1 MKVRYQIFFSFIILI
16 LAFSAV
22 TSYFLV
28 EMSKNQTKKMIDDI
42 SSTNRS
48 FVKSYIQEMIKT
60 KKNETIK
67 IANDER
73 VIKLYEEH
81 KNGENKK
88 IDFIEMA
95 NLKAPYNSILI
106 FTDMAGNIFGENYE
120 YYRWRKIINEEGV
133 KGSINIIPRND
144 TSKFAISNFS
154 DENGNLFIKTIVS
167 INYTRNGESA
177 NNGVV
182 LNIMPINQEF
192 LDDLKSKTGSEFVL
206 ITTDNKKITTIYDK
220 SGNRIKDDLNI
231 FPETQRIKIDEKLYY
246 INSEIIKDFYEK
258 DKGKIYILKDITE
271 YQKKS
276 EELFLKE
283 ITVFIVINI
292 LGIIAMW
299 FATISFIGPIERLKK
314 CVAKISGDDS
324 EYKIT
329 TNLLK
334 REDEIGFLAKKFE
347 KIKNEL
353 DMNKKKVSYYTEEL
367 ESSYKEMKNYLYIVE
382 LKNKELME
390 RLKEQKIIEEILS
403 KGIKEANDIGN
414 FLRFLLKKI
423 NQYRPYTRAEI
434 VYKNGIDDS
443 YERLV
448 YIPEKDKFIESTYNE
463 NLKYLIND
471 RVIVKENYIEI
482 PINISEDAG
491 GNIKIEGIKLSDN
504 TEKVLDIIVNEI
516 GIVLENSEL
525 YHKMD
530 KKIME
535 LSFLNSI
542 SIAVSSANTIN
553 EMKKMIFD
561 SVSVLFGIT
570 NHSIYIYEDNYFNEF
585 KEEEG
590 ELIKTKVI
598 PVEDITVYMASKFE
612 AIKINKDY
620 YIPLA
625 VKEKLIGV
633 IKLES
638 LNNYKTMDKNIARIF
653 LTQLSIV
660 IQNNLMHA
668 ENKKR
673 SFGIIKSLAEA
684 IEEKDAYTRGHSE
697 RVMKY
702 SIKIAEKM
710 NIPAEEVEIIQYAGI
725 LHDIGKIGIP
735 ENILKKSGML
745 TDAEYDK
752 IREHPLKGAK
762 ILLHMNSMKEIVNIV
777 KYHHERPDGRGYPE
791 GLRGDA
797 IPLGARILSIADTF
811 DAMTSNRPY
820 RKGMAIELVKEEI
833 KKYSG
838 TQFDNNIA
846 EIVLEMIEKEE
857 LEIEKSGVET
867 A

>member
-28 EMSKNQTKKMIDDI
+28 KMSKNQMKNMIEDI
-42 SSTNRS
+42 SATNRG
-48 FVKSYIQEMIKT
+48 FVKSYIQEIIKV
-60 KKNETIK
+60 KKNEAIK

-73 VIKLYEEH
+73 VIKLYEEY
-81 KNGENKK
+81 KNGEDRR
-88 IDFIEMA
+88 IEFIETS

-106 FTDMAGNIFGENYE
+106 FADTNGNILGENYE
-120 YYRWRKIINEEGV
+120 YYKWRKIINV
-133 KGSINIIPRND
+133 ADAVNIIPRND
-144 TSKFAISNFS
+144 TSKFAISYIS
-154 DENGNLFIKTIVS
+154 YENGHIFVKTIVA
-167 INYTRNGESA
+167 IDYMRNGTRGI
-177 NNGVV
+177 NGIVV
-182 LNIMPINQEF
+182 NIMPLNQEF
-192 LDDLKSKTGSEFVL
+192 LDDLKAKTGSEFVL
-206 ITTDNKKITTIYDK
+206 ITPENKKMVTIYDK
-220 SGNRIKDDLNI
+220 AGNRIKDDLNI
-231 FPETQRIKIDEKLYY
+231 FPETQKIKIDEKIYH
-246 INSEIIKDFYEK
+246 INYENLKDFYEK
-258 DKGKIYILKDITE
+258 DIGKIYILKDITA
-271 YQKKS
+271 YQKNS

-283 ITVFIVINI
+283 VTVFIVIAI

-299 FATISFIGPIERLKK
+299 IATVNFIGPIERLKK
-314 CVAKISGDDS
+314 CVAKISDGDS

-334 REDEIGFLAKKFE
+334 REDEVGFLAKKFE

-403 KGIKEANDIGN
+403 KGIKDANDTGN

-423 NQYRPYTRAEI
+423 NQYRGYTRAEI

-448 YIPEKDKFIESTYNE
+448 FIPEKDKFIESTYNE

-471 RVIVKENYIEI
+471 RVVVKENYIEI
-482 PINISEDAG
+482 PINISGETA

-516 GIVLENSEL
+516 GIVLENAEL

-542 SIAVSSANTIN
+542 SIAVSSANSIN

-561 SVSVLFGIT
+561 SISVLFGIT
-570 NHSIYIYEDNYFNEF
+570 NHDIYIYEDNYLNEF

-590 ELIKTKVI
+590 ELIKTKVSHI
-598 PVEDITVYMASKFE
+598 DDVNIYMTNKFE

-710 NIPAEEVEIIQYAGI
+710 NLPISEIEKIQYAGI
-725 LHDIGKIGIP
+725 LHDIGKIGIS

-745 TDAEYDK
+745 TDAEYEK

-762 ILLHMNSMKEIVNIV
+762 ILMHMNSMKEIANIV

-791 GLRGDA
+791 GLKGEE

-838 TQFDNNIA
+838 TQFDTNIA
-846 EIVLEMIEKEE
+846 EIVLDMIEKEE
-857 LEIEKSGVET
+857 IEIEKSGIET
-867 A
+867 

>member
-1 MKVRYQIFFSFIILI
+1 MKVRYQVFFSLIILI
-16 LAFSAV
+16 LAFSAA

-28 EMSKNQTKKMIDDI
+28 TMSKNQMKNMMEDI
-42 SSTNRS
+42 SNTNKS
-48 FVKSYIQEMIKT
+48 FVKSYIQEVIKS

-67 IANDER
+67 IASDER
-73 VIKLYEEH
+73 VIKLYEEY
-81 KNGENKK
+81 KNGEDKR
-88 IDFIEMA
+88 IEFIETS
-95 NLKAPYNSILI
+95 NLKAPYNSMLI
-106 FTDMAGNIFGENYE
+106 FADNNGNILGESYE
-120 YYRWRKIINEEGV
+120 YYKWRKIINIADAV
-133 KGSINIIPRND
+133 NIIPRND
-144 TSKFAISNFS
+144 TSKFAISYLSF
-154 DENGNLFIKTIVS
+154 ENGYLFIKTIVA
-167 INYTRNGESA
+167 IDYTRNGIRGM
-177 NNGVV
+177 NGIVI
-182 LNIMPINQEF
+182 NIMPINQEF
-192 LDDLKSKTGSEFVL
+192 LDDLKSKTGSEFILVNPE
-206 ITTDNKKITTIYDK
+206 NKRIATIFDSTGK
-220 SGNRIKDDLNI
+220 RVSGEINI
-231 FPETQRIKIDEKLYY
+231 FPETSKINIDGKNYHIKY
-246 INSEIIKDFYEK
+246 EILKDFYEK
-258 DKGKIYILKDITE
+258 DIGKIYILKDVTQ
-271 YQKKS
+271 YQKDS
-276 EELFLKE
+276 EDLLIKE
-283 ITVFIVINI
+283 ITVFIVIAM
-292 LGIIAMW
+292 LGIVAMW
-299 FATISFIGPIERLKK
+299 IVTTSFIGPLERLKK
-314 CVAKISGDDS
+314 NIARIEDEDF
-324 EYKIT
+324 ENKIT
-329 TNLLK
+329 TNLIK
-334 REDEIGFLAKKFE
+334 REDEVGFIAKKFE
-347 KIKNEL
+347 KLKNEL
-353 DMNKKKVSYYTEEL
+353 DMNKKKVKYYTEEL

-403 KGIKEANDIGN
+403 RGIKETKEIAN

-482 PINISEDAG
+482 PITISSENA
-491 GNIKIEGIKLSDN
+491 GNIKIEGLKLTDN

-542 SIAVSSANTIN
+542 SIAVSSANNIN

-570 NHSIYIYEDNYFNEF
+570 NHDIYIYEEGHFYEF
-585 KEEEG
+585 REEEG
-590 ELIKTKVI
+590 ELIKNRVYS
-598 PVEDITVYMASKFE
+598 VEDVNVYTSNKYE
-612 AIKINKDY
+612 PVKISKDY
-620 YIPLA
+620 FIPLA
-625 VKEKLIGV
+625 VKEKLVGV
-633 IKLES
+633 IKLDS
-638 LNNYKTMDKNIARIF
+638 LNNYKSMDKNIARIF

-710 NIPAEEVEIIQYAGI
+710 NLPVADVEKIQYAGI
-725 LHDIGKIGIP
+725 LHDVGKIGIA
-735 ENILKKSGML
+735 ENILRKSGML
-745 TDAEYDK
+745 TDAEYEK

-762 ILLHMNSMKEIVNIV
+762 ILMHMNSMKDIVNMV

-791 GLRGDA
+791 GLRGDE
-797 IPLGARILSIADTF
+797 IPLGARILSLADTF

-820 RKGMAIELVKEEI
+820 RKGMSIELVKEEI

-838 TQFDNNIA
+838 TQFDTYIA
-846 EIVLEMIEKEE
+846 EIVLEMIEKGE
-857 LEIEKSGVET
+857 LEVEKNV
-867 A
+867 